1 MSRVKRSPNSRRR
14 RRKILDMA
22 KGFRAG
28 SSKQYRIAKARV
40 QKALS
45 YAYRDRRAKK
55 GDFRTLWI
63 TRIGIA
69 SQQNGLS
76 YSRLIAGLKKAQIGL
91 DRKILSDLAV
101 RSPALFSTIVAKAKS
116 SLGQSAPATQ

>member
-1 MSRVKRSPNSRRR
+1 MARVKRSPNSRRR

-40 QKALS
+40 QKALA

-55 GDFRTLWI
+55 REFRTLWI

-69 SQQNGLS
+69 SQQQGLS
-76 YSRLIAGLKKAQIGL
+76 YSRFIAGLKKAQISL
-91 DRKILSDLAV
+91 DRKVLSDLAV
-101 RSPALFSTIVAKAKS
+101 RSPALFSSLIEKAKS
-116 SLGQSAPATQ
+116 SLGQTGPAA